1 MILDKCETHSA
12 GDVFLKMFKL
22 HSDIVTVHL
31 DFKEGYLFHFSKNEN
46 ATVSNIPANI
56 LYNSKVYT
64 PTSAQEGDAY
74 LEKIINYLK
83 TNIEEVFAQTNHDL
97 GYIALFTTKDSCSKI
112 LFISDFY
119 SKELPLEHQHT

>member
-1 MILDKCETHSA
+1 MILDKCETYSA

-56 LYNSKVYT
+56 LYNSKVYS
-64 PTSAQEGDAY
+64 PASSEEGRHC
-74 LEKIINYLK
+74 LEKIVNYLK
-83 TNIEEVFAQTNHDL
+83 ENIETVFSQTNHDL

-112 LFISDFY
+112 LMISDFY
-119 SKELPLEHQHT
+119 SKELPLEQ

>member
-1 MILDKCETHSA
+1 MILDKCETFTA
-12 GDVFLKMFKL
+12 ADIFLKVFKL

-31 DFKEGYLFHFSKNEN
+31 DFKEGYLFHFSKKEN

-64 PTSAQEGDAY
+64 PSCPAEGPEY
-74 LEKIINYLK
+74 LEKIVSYLK
-83 TNIEEVFAQTNHDL
+83 NNIEEVFDQTNHDL
-97 GYIALFTTKDSCSKI
+97 GYIALFTTNDSCSKI

-119 SKELPLEHQHT
+119 SKELPLE